1 MKKLFL
7 LCTAFVMAMNFMS
20 CGNDNEPGGGD
31 EGGDDTKHTY
41 IMTYNLW
48 MPTDFL
54 KFVDVEITFFNPV
67 TEKTATYAIGSN
79 DENMFGAE
87 GNELVDGYLK
97 YVAPLKEFSTDSDFL
112 YYYIV
117 DEVEEGMEYKATLSY
132 TVNEEKVAALPDG
145 VYDMAQPKVFTHV
158 VDEKGNIK
166 GKTNFTY
173 TKLPTSKEKAVEY
186 FRKHQSDEPKTFT
199 GTIEISSKN
208 NNK

>member
-1 MKKLFL
+1 
-7 LCTAFVMAMNFMS
+7 MAMNFMS

-54 KFVDVEITFFNPV
+54 KFVDVEISFFNPV
-67 TEKTATYAIGSN
+67 TEKTTTYAIESN

-87 GNELVDGYLK
+87 GNELIDSYLK
-97 YVAPLKEFSTDSDFL
+97 YVAPLTEFSTDSDFL
-112 YYYIV
+112 YYYLI

-132 TVNEEKVAALPDG
+132 TINEEKVAALPDG
-145 VYDMAQPKVFTHV
+145 IYDMAQPKVFTYV

>member
-48 MPTDFL
+48 MPT
-54 KFVDVEITFFNPV
+54 VDVEVTFFNPV

-97 YVAPLKEFSTDSDFL
+97 YVAPLKEFSADSDFL

-117 DEVEEGMEYKATLSY
+117 DEVGEGMEYKATLSY

-145 VYDMAQPKVFTHV
+145 VYDMAQPKVFTYV

-186 FRKHQSDEPKTFT
+186 FRKHQSDEPK
-199 GTIEISSKN
+199 
-208 NNK
+208 

>member
-7 LCTAFVMAMNFMS
+7 LCAAFVMAMNFMS

-54 KFVDVEITFFNPV
+54 KFVDVEISFFNPV
-67 TEKTATYAIGSN
+67 TEKTTTYAIESN

-87 GNELVDGYLK
+87 GYELIDSYLK
-97 YVAPLKEFSTDSDFL
+97 YVAPLTEFSTDSDFL
-112 YYYIV
+112 YYYHI
-117 DEVEEGMEYKATLSY
+117 DEVKEGMEYKATLSY
-132 TVNEEKVAALPDG
+132 TINEEKVAALPDG
-145 VYDMAQPKVFTHV
+145 IYDMAQPKVFTYV

>member
-1 MKKLFL
+1 MRKLFL
-7 LCTAFVMAMNFMS
+7 LCAAFVMAMNFMS

-87 GNELVDGYLK
+87 GNELIDGYLK
-97 YVAPLKEFSTDSDFL
+97 YVAPLKEFSTDSEFL
-112 YYYIV
+112 YYYLI
-117 DEVEEGMEYKATLSY
+117 DEAEEGMEYKATLRY

-145 VYDMAQPKVFTHV
+145 IYDMAQPKVFTYV